1 MSTSPVPVPISAPE
15 FSSAPLFRPSK
26 KRKIY
31 RQRATTD
38 DEPAPPSSLSPP
50 PPALTAT
57 APIPTAQSLDELIS
71 TARASSPQN
80 DDTSTQNEAVSMAEI
95 LRLRKKNKSR
105 GGVEF
110 KASGHVARDEE
121 GELIVR
127 PEEEKGLDALGT
139 SGVPRK
145 FAPQTGTVGDVNRHM
160 MAYIDSELA
169 KRRAPEGSQASSLQA
184 GQESGVAAA
193 TKSTT
198 STANTSIITG
208 SGNGMTLPSHAR
220 NKDPTQRQPATIGKL
235 QEIDLGDEAR
245 NRNIER
251 TNNARR
257 RMDGEVVEEVVQGG
271 KKKKVRLNRDGSV
284 WVPRKRRGSDDIKRD
299 QLVEAVLREN
309 RLEIYEEPPPEPE
322 RINDD
327 QAADDRI
334 AEEFRRDFLDQVSA
348 RQRKKAAPAQPAA
361 RGPGGKKEEEIM
373 KGPKLGGS
381 RSARAAMREA
391 MLKEKK

>member
-1 MSTSPVPVPISAPE
+1 MSKTPVPTPIAE
-15 FSSAPLFRPSK
+15 SSDTPLFRPSK

-31 RQRATTD
+31 RQRDTTD
-38 DEPAPPSSLSPP
+38 DEPAPPTTLSPP
-50 PPALTAT
+50 PQAIAS
-57 APIPTAQSLDELIS
+57 IPLPSAQSLDELIS
-71 TARASSPQN
+71 TAGASLSHNDGPFPQH
-80 DDTSTQNEAVSMAEI
+80 DAVSMVEI
-95 LRLRKKNKSR
+95 LRLRKKNKTR
-105 GGVEF
+105 GGVGF
-110 KASGHVARDEE
+110 KASGHVARDAE
-121 GELIVR
+121 GALILR
-127 PEEEKGLDALGT
+127 PGEEKGLAAPGI

-169 KRRAPEGSQASSLQA
+169 KRLAPEGSQARSLDQTLQA
-184 GQESGVAAA
+184 GTVPP
-193 TKSTT
+193 TMSTP
-198 STANTSIITG
+198 G
-208 SGNGMTLPSHAR
+208 SGNGAALPNHAR
-220 NKDPTQRQPATIGKL
+220 TKDPTQRQPATIGKL

-284 WVPRKRRGSDDIKRD
+284 WKPRKRRGSDDIKRD
-299 QLVEAVLREN
+299 QLVDAVLREN
-309 RLEIYEEPPPEPE
+309 RLEIYEEPAPEPE

-348 RQRKKAAPAQPAA
+348 RQRKKAVPAQPPA
-361 RGPGGKKEEEIM
+361 RGPGGKKEEEVM

-381 RSARAAMREA
+381 RNARAAMREA

>member
-1 MSTSPVPVPISAPE
+1 MSTSPVPIPDLESTYT
-15 FSSAPLFRPSK
+15 SLFRPSK

-31 RQRATTD
+31 RQRATD
-38 DEPAPPSSLSPP
+38 DEPAPPTTLSPP
-50 PPALTAT
+50 PAVSTTPL
-57 APIPTAQSLDELIS
+57 PSAQSLDDLIS
-71 TARASSPQN
+71 RASASVQQN
-80 DDTSTQNEAVSMAEI
+80 DDPSSQNEAVSMAEI

-110 KASGHVARDEE
+110 KASGHVTRDAE
-121 GELIVR
+121 GVLILR
-127 PEEEKGLDALGT
+127 PEEEKALEAAGV

-169 KRRAPEGSQASSLQA
+169 KRRKPEGSQAATTGQNLDA
-184 GQESGVAAA
+184 GAVMADVSMVA
-193 TKSTT
+193 S
-198 STANTSIITG
+198 
-208 SGNGMTLPSHAR
+208 SGNGIPNHAR
-220 NKDPTQRQPATIGKL
+220 SKDPTQRQPATIGRL

-284 WVPRKRRGSDDIKRD
+284 WKPRKRRGSDDIKRD

-348 RQRKKAAPAQPAA
+348 RQRKKAIPAQPPA

>member
-1 MSTSPVPVPISAPE
+1 
-15 FSSAPLFRPSK
+15 
-26 KRKIY
+26 
-31 RQRATTD
+31 
-38 DEPAPPSSLSPP
+38 
-50 PPALTAT
+50 
-57 APIPTAQSLDELIS
+57 
-71 TARASSPQN
+71 
-80 DDTSTQNEAVSMAEI
+80 MAEI
-95 LRLRKKNKSR
+95 LRRRKKNKARS
-105 GGVEF
+105 GVEF

-121 GELIVR
+121 GELILR
-127 PEEEKGLDALGT
+127 PEEEKGGDVVGVS

-169 KRRAPEGSQASSLQA
+169 KRRAAEGAHAVPSDSD
-184 GQESGVAAA
+184 SGIATAVAM
-193 TKSTT
+193 
-198 STANTSIITG
+198 STATSAQSATG
-208 SGNGMTLPSHAR
+208 TPLPSHTR

-257 RMDGEVVEEVVQGG
+257 RMDGEIVEEVVQGA

-284 WVPRKRRGSDDIKRD
+284 WVPRKRRGSEDIKRD

-309 RLEIYEEPPPEPE
+309 RLEIYEELPPEPE

-348 RQRKKAAPAQPAA
+348 RQRKKAAPAQPPA
-361 RGPGGKKEEEIM
+361 RGPGGKKEEELM

>member
-1 MSTSPVPVPISAPE
+1 MSESPISIPVVE
-15 FSSAPLFRPSK
+15 STNAPLFRPSK

-31 RQRATTD
+31 RQRAATD
-38 DEPAPPSSLSPP
+38 EEPAPPSTLSSPP
-50 PPALTAT
+50 QAAVATPLPLPA
-57 APIPTAQSLDELIS
+57 AQSLDELIS
-71 TARASSPQN
+71 TASASLPQN
-80 DDTSTQNEAVSMAEI
+80 DEAAAGREAVSMAEI
-95 LRLRKKNKSR
+95 LRLRKKNKARS
-105 GGVEF
+105 GVEF

-121 GELIVR
+121 GELILR
-127 PEEEKGLDALGT
+127 PEEEKASDAAGVS

-169 KRRAPEGSQASSLQA
+169 KRRAVEGAHALPPNQD
-184 GQESGVAAA
+184 SGIA
-193 TKSTT
+193 TAMAT
-198 STANTSIITG
+198 STSTIAPSTSGT
-208 SGNGMTLPSHAR
+208 TLPSHVR
-220 NKDPTQRQPATIGKL
+220 NTDPTQRQPATIGKL

-257 RMDGEVVEEVVQGG
+257 RMDGEIVEEVVQGG
-271 KKKKVRLNRDGSV
+271 KKKKVRLNRDGTV
-284 WVPRKRRGSDDIKRD
+284 WVPRKRRGSEDIKRD

-348 RQRKKAAPAQPAA
+348 RQRKKAAPAQPPA
-361 RGPGGKKEEEIM
+361 RGPGGKKEEELM

>member
-1 MSTSPVPVPISAPE
+1 MSTSPAPVTISAPE
-15 FSSAPLFRPSK
+15 SSSAPLFRPSK

-31 RQRATTD
+31 RQRATAD
-38 DEPAPPSSLSPP
+38 DEPAPPSSLSSPP
-50 PPALTAT
+50 SALPAA
-57 APIPTAQSLDELIS
+57 APMPTAQSLDELIS

-80 DDTSTQNEAVSMAEI
+80 DDISTQNEAVSMAEI

-110 KASGHVARDEE
+110 KASGHVVRDEE

-127 PEEEKGLDALGT
+127 PEEERGLDVLGA

-169 KRRAPEGSQASSLQA
+169 KRRAPEGSQASSSQA
-184 GQESGVAAA
+184 GRELGVAATAPTA
-193 TKSTT
+193 T
-198 STANTSIITG
+198 AAIVG
-208 SGNGMTLPSHAR
+208 SGNGMALPSHAR
-220 NKDPTQRQPATIGKL
+220 NKDPMQRQPATIGKL
-235 QEIDLGDEAR
+235 HEIDLGDEAR

-309 RLEIYEEPPPEPE
+309 RLEIYEEPPPELE